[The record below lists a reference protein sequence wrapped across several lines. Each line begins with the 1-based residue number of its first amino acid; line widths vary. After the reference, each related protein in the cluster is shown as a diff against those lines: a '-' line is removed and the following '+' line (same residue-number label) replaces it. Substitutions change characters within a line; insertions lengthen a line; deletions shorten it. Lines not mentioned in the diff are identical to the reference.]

1 MLTLQSQF
9 KHIQKHFGVDL
20 PHSVMAH
27 MDPVLIKKI
36 DWETT
41 NALEVGRKHAGPGDG
56 PMWDAGG
63 D

>member
-20 PHSVMAH
+20 PHSVIAH

-41 NALEVGRKHAGPGDG
+41 NALEVGGRQRQPTAAG
-56 PMWDAGG
+56 AGS
-63 D
+63 